1 MSKLSKFN
9 SKISAEEGAKLLSR
23 LIGEEVTIGG
33 LEMLHTQDWLTSN
46 ATCFA
51 TLVKLSPA
59 LPPDEHAKQVEFG
72 RYFMRAE
79 EPCGICVGID
89 LPLDQVDIEGAGR
102 GYVLRDEAGGFY
114 ALRDR
119 DTNSFLSDIHDSV
132 PFFEDR
138 RLYPNEIYEL
148 ALLAN
153 GDEPAPE
160 RKVIVKR
167 NDGCVCAFALYNFP
181 PDTDATVKS
190 HQPVA
195 IQLPPQPPQDSPSF
209 VLAVAA
215 LLELATTRA
224 KKNRTQASLIEEVL
238 DGYQYRGLSKSNLEK
253 MFSQANRRL
262 AEAKAAGE

>member
-9 SKISAEEGAKLLSR
+9 SKISAAEGANLLSR
-23 LIGEEVTIGG
+23 LIGEEVSVDD

-46 ATCFA
+46 AVCFA

-59 LPPDEHAKQVEFG
+59 LPPDEFAQQVEFG

-89 LPLDQVDIEGAGR
+89 LPLDQVDIEGYGR
-102 GYVLRDEAGGFY
+102 GYVLRDEAGSFY

-119 DTNSFLSDIHDSV
+119 DTNIFLSDTHDSV

-138 RLYPNEIYEL
+138 KLYPNEIYDV

-153 GDEPAPE
+153 DDEPAPE
-160 RKVIVKR
+160 RKVIIKR
-167 NDGCVCAFALYNFP
+167 NDGCVCAVPLYNFP
-181 PDTDATVKS
+181 PNADVTVKV

-195 IQLPPQPPQDSPSF
+195 PQPQVQPAMEPPSF

-215 LLELATTRA
+215 FLELATTRA

-238 DGYQYRGLSKSNLEK
+238 DGYQFRGLSKSNLEK